1 MTGGGIIHEKEE
13 EQNPPINPNTHYSR
27 NKIYNV
33 KSPKSRN
40 NQRNKNM
47 PTNT

>member
-13 EQNPPINPNTHYSR
+13 EHTSSINPNSQYSR

-33 KSPKSRN
+33 KSPKSKN
-40 NQRNKNM
+40 TQKSKNM